1 MTELSQVFFCKF
13 HKSTVGKL
21 KTKIE
26 PERRDPGEAQR
37 DLHGALLLLWQPVRV
52 RVGEMGSH
60 VLRIFG
66 DYLEIIVLS
75 SLVKFCPKPFSLRLE
90 EMPWLPSAPTT
101 SPPRHQG
108 GTAASV
114 LTHEPGVLLCPLR
127 CPPVSFSMSSYVFLC
142 SPTMSSYVTL
152 MCHPL

>member
-1 MTELSQVFFCKF
+1 MTLKELSQVFFAN
-13 HKSTVGKL
+13 STNRLLGNWKQKL
-21 KTKIE
+21 E

-52 RVGEMGSH
+52 GVGEMGSH

-66 DYLEIIVLS
+66 DY
-75 SLVKFCPKPFSLRLE
+75 CPKSSWRKYFPKSFSLRLE

-114 LTHEPGVLLCPLR
+114 LTHEPGVLLCPRR

-142 SPTMSSYVTL
+142 SPTMSSYVPL
-152 MCHPL
+152 LCHPL